1 MLRKFYNF
9 YLSSDKVFT
18 RELTKVLGFV
28 PSYLHFYK
36 RAFTHKSLH
45 LTKKSRQESFDPYSN
60 LNNERLEF
68 LGDAILDAVMAEFLF
83 KKYPLQDEGFL
94 TQMRSKMVNRRTLNK
109 ISADM
114 GLDFFLKQRGTSN
127 ISQTMMGNTFEAFL
141 GAVYLDAGYF
151 VTRKFII
158 QRILKRYVDVHELEQ
173 VNDNYK
179 SLLLE
184 YCQKNQKVVSYEI
197 LEHSR
202 TPSNKEKF
210 KIAVLLDG
218 LQVSVAEDFNKK
230 SAEQTAS
237 KFALSYLGISQND
250 SVVSEKK
257 STVL

>member
-9 YLSSDKVFT
+9 YLSSDKSFT
-18 RELTKVLGFV
+18 RQLSKVLGFT
-28 PSYLHFYK
+28 PTYLHFYK
-36 RAFTHKSLH
+36 RAFTHKSVH
-45 LTKKSRQESFDPYSN
+45 LTKKSRLDVFDPYAN

-68 LGDAILDAVMAEFLF
+68 LGDAILDAVMAEYLF

-151 VTRKFII
+151 ITRKFII
-158 QRILKRYVDVHELEQ
+158 QRVLRRYVDVHELEQ

-202 TPSNKEKF
+202 TANNREKF
-210 KIAVLLDG
+210 KVAVLLDG
-218 LQVSVAEDFNKK
+218 LEVAVAEDYNKK

-237 KFALSYLGISQND
+237 KFALKSLGFSTNEPILT
-250 SVVSEKK
+250 EKN

>member
-1 MLRKFYNF
+1 
-9 YLSSDKVFT
+9 LSSDKTFT
-18 RELTKVLGFV
+18 RQLSKVLGFI
-28 PSYLHFYK
+28 PTYLHFYK
-36 RAFTHKSLH
+36 RAFTHKSVH
-45 LTKKSRQESFDPYSN
+45 LTKKSRLDVFDPYVN

-68 LGDAILDAVMAEFLF
+68 LGDAILDAVMAEYLF

-151 VTRKFII
+151 ITRKFII
-158 QRILKRYVDVHELEQ
+158 QRVLRRYVDVHELEQ

-202 TPSNKEKF
+202 TASNREKF
-210 KIAVLLDG
+210 KVAVLVDG
-218 LQVSVAEDFNKK
+218 FQVAVAEDYNKK

-237 KFALSYLGISQND
+237 KYALNTLGFTQND
-250 SVVSEKK
+250 KILSENN
-257 STVL
+257 STAL

>member
-1 MLRKFYNF
+1 
-9 YLSSDKVFT
+9 LSSDKTFT
-18 RELTKVLGFV
+18 RQLSKVLGFI
-28 PSYLHFYK
+28 PTYLHFYK
-36 RAFTHKSLH
+36 RAFTHKSVH
-45 LTKKSRQESFDPYSN
+45 LTKKSRLNVFDPYAN

-68 LGDAILDAVMAEFLF
+68 LGDAILDAVMAEYLF

-151 VTRKFII
+151 ITRKFII
-158 QRILKRYVDVHELEQ
+158 QRLLRRYVDVNEFEQ

-202 TPSNKEKF
+202 TASNREKF
-210 KIAVLLDG
+210 KVAVLVDG
-218 LQVSVAEDFNKK
+218 SQVAVAEDYNKK

-237 KFALSYLGISQND
+237 KYALNTLGFTQND
-250 SVVSEKK
+250 KILSENN
-257 STVL
+257 STAL

>member
-1 MLRKFYNF
+1 MSADRLFVRQ
-9 YLSSDKVFT
+9 
-18 RELTKVLGFV
+18 LTKVLGFV
-28 PSYLHFYK
+28 PTYLHYYE
-36 RAFTHKSLH
+36 RAFTHKSVN
-45 LTKKSRQESFDPYSN
+45 LTRKSKINELLNPYSN

-68 LGDAILDAVMAEFLF
+68 LGDAILDAVMAEYLF

-94 TQMRSKMVNRRTLNK
+94 TQMRSKMVNRKTLNK
-109 ISADM
+109 LSADM

-141 GAVYLDAGYF
+141 GAVYLDSGYF
-151 VTRKFII
+151 TTRKFII
-158 QRILKRYVDVHELEQ
+158 RRILKRYVDVHELEQ

-184 YCQKNQKVVSYEI
+184 FCQKNQKVVSYEI

-202 TPSNKEKF
+202 TSNNKERF

-218 LQVSVAEDFNKK
+218 LQVAVAEDFNKK

-237 KFALSYLGISQND
+237 KFALRSLGFSTNESILT
-250 SVVSEKK
+250 EKNT
-257 STVL
+257 TV